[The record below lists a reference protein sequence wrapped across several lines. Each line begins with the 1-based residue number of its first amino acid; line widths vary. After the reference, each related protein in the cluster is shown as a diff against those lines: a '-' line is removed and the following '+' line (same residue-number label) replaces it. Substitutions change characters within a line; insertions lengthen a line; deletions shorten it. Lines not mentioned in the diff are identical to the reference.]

1 MELFLGNRAF
11 PSEGNRRNPVIEMLL
26 GLMIMTAIISLQ
38 LRDMLAAVLTLSV
51 FSVLSCLVFF
61 LFHAPDV
68 ALTEAA
74 VGTGVGT
81 VVMIW
86 IIYKT
91 ERRDET

>member
-1 MELFLGNRAF
+1 MM
-11 PSEGNRRNPVIEMLL
+11 IEVLLALML
-26 GLMIMTAIISLQ
+26 ITAVISLQ
-38 LRDMLAAVLTLSV
+38 VRDMLAAVLTLSV
-51 FSVLSCLVFF
+51 FSLLSCLVFF

-86 IIYKT
+86 IVYKT

>member
-1 MELFLGNRAF
+1 M
-11 PSEGNRRNPVIEMLL
+11 IEVVLA
-26 GLMIMTAIISLQ
+26 LMAVTAVISLQ
-38 LRDMLAAVLTLSV
+38 VRDVLAAVLTLSV
-51 FSVLSCLVFF
+51 FSLLSCLVFF

-86 IIYKT
+86 IVYKT

>member
-1 MELFLGNRAF
+1 M
-11 PSEGNRRNPVIEMLL
+11 IEVLLALML
-26 GLMIMTAIISLQ
+26 ITAVISLQ
-38 LRDMLAAVLTLSV
+38 VRDMLAAVLTLSV
-51 FSVLSCLVFF
+51 LSLLSCLVFF

-86 IIYKT
+86 IVYKT